1 MFDFFVFR
9 ELSFQEFQGDSRLFL
24 QSVGC
29 QHIGVGDL
37 IGCAFE
43 AFDFDDALFSQFG
56 EDVVGFAQADAHP
69 AGNGPL
75 REVGLGGQEFKEF
88 VVDFLFGQVVH
99 RVNVYARLGE
109 VVKGLIKKELQLMA
123 YGSWVNSKYEM
134 RISKYETNLK
144 SE

>member
-37 IGCAFE
+37 IWCAFE

-56 EDVVGFAQADAHP
+56 EDVVGFAQADAHS

-75 REVGLGGQEFKEF
+75 REVRLGRQEFKDI
-88 VVDFLFGQVVH
+88 VVDFLFGYVVH
-99 RVNVYARLGE
+99 GVNVYAGLGV
-109 VVKGLIKKELQLMA
+109 VVKGLMKKELEEIVD
-123 YGSWVNSKYEM
+123 G
-134 RISKYETNLK
+134 
-144 SE
+144 